1 MCMHFVRSVQLLT
14 THSTAYSALT
24 VHASWRGNP
33 CESKSVRKFMQTLAR
48 RDKHLGKVS
57 SHATE
62 IFSTTFCRYEV
73 ELAKLT
79 LGAIR
84 AFLAGMPAGAQMDQV
99 SDPGALR
106 RMLVDYAGV
115 LAYPWIVSANCNI
128 TRTMGQRGTVYQ
140 LKQNELPTLGEAGV
154 RDFTQV

>member
-1 MCMHFVRSVQLLT
+1 
-14 THSTAYSALT
+14 
-24 VHASWRGNP
+24 
-33 CESKSVRKFMQTLAR
+33 MQTLGR
-48 RDKHLGKVS
+48 RDKDMGKVTE
-57 SHATE
+57 HATE

-106 RMLVDYAGV
+106 RLLVDYAGV
-115 LAYPWIVSANCNI
+115 LSYPWIVSANCNI
-128 TRTMGQRGTVYQ
+128 TRTMGARGTVYQ
-140 LKQNELPTLGEAGV
+140 LKQNELPILGEVGV